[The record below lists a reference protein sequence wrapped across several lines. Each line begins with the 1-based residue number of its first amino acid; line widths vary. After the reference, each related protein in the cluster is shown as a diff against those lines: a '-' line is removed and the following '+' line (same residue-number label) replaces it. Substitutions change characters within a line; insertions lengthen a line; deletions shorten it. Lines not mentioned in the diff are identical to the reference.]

1 MTTSASSTLT
11 LAIDGMTCA
20 SCVRR
25 VERALAAVPGVT
37 TASVNLATGQ
47 AIVRHDAGA
56 DSVDA
61 LLTAAA
67 GAVDRAGYASHPVQ
81 DDEPAAPAAADRQG
95 WLAAIALS
103 LSAPLVLPMLLAPL
117 GVHWMP
123 PAWAQ
128 FMLSSIVVFGLG
140 ARFFVGAA
148 KSLRTGSANMDVLV
162 ALGTGAAWALS
173 VWLWLRDSAG
183 ASGHGLYFESAAM
196 VIALVLFGQ
205 WLEARARRRTLAALE
220 ALRSLRPDTITLR
233 VDGQERDVALSQ
245 VQVGDLIVVQAGGRV
260 PVDGCIV
267 DGRTHVDESML
278 TGESQP
284 VVKEPGASVA
294 AGTLNV
300 DGVIVVRT
308 EAVGAQTSLSRIVKL
323 VESAQATKPPVQKL
337 VDRVAE
343 VFVPAVVVIATM
355 TLVGWKLAGADHA
368 SAIIHAVSVLVIAC
382 PCALGLATPA
392 ALMVGTGLAAQRGLL
407 VREASALEAMRDVAV
422 IAFDKTG
429 TLTRGEPTLVEVLP
443 GPGIDEDG
451 VLRAAA
457 ALQRNASHPLAQAV
471 TRAARGRV
479 AVVDASDQRVVPG
492 RGVEGTVQG
501 MPMLLG
507 SEAWMDEL
515 GVDRGALAVRARAFQ
530 EQGRSVAWL
539 AMRLGSDAQKVFALG
554 LLAFGDEPR
563 PEAAAVLEGLRR
575 RGVRSVL
582 VSGDNHGAAMAL
594 ARQLG
599 IDEVRAPV
607 LPQDKARIVAEL
619 RQGLPE
625 GLKVAMVGD
634 GINDAPALAAADVGL
649 ALGTGTD
656 VAMET
661 AGLTLLRGDLRLV
674 LEALDLS
681 AAVTRKVRQNLF
693 WAFAYN
699 VIAIPLAGFGMLS
712 PIVAGGAMA
721 MSSVSVVLNA
731 LTLNRWRPG
740 QTRATR

>member
-47 AIVRHDAGA
+47 AIVRHDAGVE
-56 DSVDA
+56 SVDA
-61 LLTAAA
+61 LLTAASS
-67 GAVDRAGYASHPVQ
+67 AVDRAGYASHPVQ
-81 DDEPAAPAAADRQG
+81 DDEPPAPAAADRQG
-95 WLAAIALS
+95 WLAAVALG

-123 PAWAQ
+123 PAWVQ
-128 FMLSSIVVFGLG
+128 FVLSSIVVFGLG

-148 KSLRTGSANMDVLV
+148 KSLRGGSANMDVLV

-173 VWLWLRDSAG
+173 VWLWQRDRAG
-183 ASGHGLYFESAAM
+183 ASGHGLYFESAAV

-220 ALRSLRPDTITLR
+220 ALRSLRPDTVTLR
-233 VDGQERDVALSQ
+233 VDGQDREVALAQ
-245 VQVGDLIVVQAGGRV
+245 VQVGDTVVVQAGGRV
-260 PVDGCIV
+260 PVDGRII

-343 VFVPAVVVIATM
+343 VFVPAVVVVATL
-355 TLVGWKLAGADHA
+355 TLIGWKLVGADHA

-429 TLTRGEPTLVEVLP
+429 TLTLGEPTLVEVLP

-457 ALQRNASHPLAQAV
+457 ALQRNGSHPLAQAV
-471 TRAARGRV
+471 TRAAQGRV
-479 AVVDASDQRVVPG
+479 AMVDASDHRVVPG

-515 GVDRGALAVRARAFQ
+515 GVDRGALAARARAFQ
-530 EQGRSVAWL
+530 EQGRSIAWL

-607 LPQDKARIVAEL
+607 LPQDKARIVSEL

-661 AGLTLLRGDLRLV
+661 AGLTLMRGDLRLV

-681 AAVTRKVRQNLF
+681 AAVTGKVRQNLF

-699 VIAIPLAGFGMLS
+699 VIAIPLAVLGMLS

-740 QTRATR
+740 DRR

>member
-1 MTTSASSTLT
+1 MTPASNTLT

-25 VERALAAVPGVT
+25 VERALASVPGVSS
-37 TASVNLATGQ
+37 ASVNLATGQ
-47 AIVRHDAGA
+47 AIVRHDA
-56 DSVDA
+56 SVKSAEA
-61 LLTAAA
+61 LVSAAT

-81 DDEPAAPAAADRQG
+81 EDERPASAAAAKRQG
-95 WLAAIALS
+95 WVAAAALGF
-103 LSAPLVLPMLLAPL
+103 SAPLVLPMLLAPL

-123 PAWAQ
+123 TAWVQ
-128 FMLSSIVVFGLG
+128 WLLSSIVVFGLG

-148 KSLRTGSANMDVLV
+148 KSLRAGSANMDVLV

-173 VWLWLRDSAG
+173 LWLWRTDPDAG
-183 ASGHGLYFESAAM
+183 GHGLYFESAAM
-196 VIALVLFGQ
+196 VVALVLFGQ

-220 ALRSLRPDTITLR
+220 ALRSLRPDSVTVR
-233 VDGQERDVALSQ
+233 VDGQDREVPLAQ
-245 VQVGDLIVVQAGGRV
+245 VQVGDLVVVQAGGRV
-260 PVDGCIV
+260 PVDGRIAE
-267 DGRTHVDESML
+267 GRTHVDESML

-284 VVKEPGASVA
+284 VAKDPGATVS

-300 DGVIVVRT
+300 DGVIVIGT
-308 EAVGAQTSLSRIVKL
+308 TGVGAQTSLSRIVKL

-343 VFVPAVVVIATM
+343 VFVPVVVVIATL

-407 VREASALEAMRDVAV
+407 VREAPALEAMRDVAV

-429 TLTRGEPTLVEVLP
+429 TLTLGEPTLVAVLP
-443 GPGIDEDG
+443 GHGIDDDG

-457 ALQRNASHPLAQAV
+457 ALQRNGSHPLAQAV
-471 TRAARGRV
+471 RRAAAGRV
-479 AVVDASDQRVVPG
+479 AEVEAGDHRVVPG

-501 MPMLLG
+501 VPMLLG

-515 GVDRGALAVRARAFQ
+515 GVDRGALGAKARALQ
-530 EQGRSVAWL
+530 DDGRSVSWL
-539 AMRLGSDAQKVFALG
+539 AMRLGSDARKVYALG

-563 PEAAAVLEGLRR
+563 PEAQSMLAGLRQ
-575 RGVRSVL
+575 RGVRSVMI
-582 VSGDNHGAAMAL
+582 SGDNHGAAMAL
-594 ARQLG
+594 ARRLG

-607 LPQDKARIVAEL
+607 LPHDKARIVAEL
-619 RQGLPE
+619 RHGLPE

-649 ALGTGTD
+649 AMGTGTD

-661 AGLTLLRGDLRLV
+661 AGLTLMRGDLKLV

-681 AAVTRKVRQNLF
+681 TAVTGKVRQNLF

-699 VIAIPLAGFGMLS
+699 VIAIPLAALGMLS

-740 QTRATR
+740 RR